1 MKIENEREIKMLKMK
16 SISSVVDELGVDS
29 SDVVGGGVFVIRKE
43 CRGEIVS
50 VDWVEEEFV
59 SVEVVDGVI
68 SICLSEDEM
77 IEIVK
82 VEK

>member
-1 MKIENEREIKMLKMK
+1 MLKMK

-29 SDVVGGGVFVIRKE
+29 NDLVGGGVFVVRKE

-50 VDWVEEEFV
+50 VDRGEEEFV

>member
-1 MKIENEREIKMLKMK
+1 MIKMLKMK

-29 SDVVGGGVFVIRKE
+29 SDVVGGGVFVVRKE

-50 VDWVEEEFV
+50 VDRVEEEFV

-82 VEK
+82 VEIC

>member
-29 SDVVGGGVFVIRKE
+29 SDVVGGGVFIVRKE

-50 VDWVEEEFV
+50 VDRVEEEFV

>member
-29 SDVVGGGVFVIRKE
+29 SDVVGGGVFVVRKE
-43 CRGEIVS
+43 SRGEIVS
-50 VDWVEEEFV
+50 VDRVEEEFV

>member
-1 MKIENEREIKMLKMK
+1 MIKMLKMK

-29 SDVVGGGVFVIRKE
+29 SDVVGGGVFIVRKE

-50 VDWVEEEFV
+50 VDRVEEEFV

-82 VEK
+82 VEIC

>member
-1 MKIENEREIKMLKMK
+1 MLKLK
-16 SISSVVDELGVDS
+16 SIDFVVDELGVDS
-29 SDVVGGGVFVIRKE
+29 SDVVGGGVFVVRKE
-43 CRGEIVS
+43 CRGEVVS
-50 VDWVEEEFV
+50 VDRVEEEFV
-59 SVEVVDGVI
+59 SIDVVDGVI